1 MNIYLFGLVLIVS
14 IRFGQFVMVILYFPN
29 IVDLHLNKTMYV
41 SGNSKWL
48 CATECTFTVRPY
60 GRNTLVNIG
69 NRLSPGHVN
78 RVHTGSRQVT
88 HACTRRGCKA
98 GEHKQTPG
106 GHFTEVKSS

>member
-69 NRLSPGHVN
+69 NRISLDMSIEFIPGL
-78 RVHTGSRQVT
+78 GKSRMRALAAAVRLAST
-88 HACTRRGCKA
+88 NKHLAAISLR
-98 GEHKQTPG
+98 
-106 GHFTEVKSS
+106 